1 MSSYVVG
8 EKGVVVVER
17 REEMEK
23 RCEIMWLYMKQ

>member
-1 MSSYVVG
+1 MSSYVVE

-23 RCEIMWLYMKQ
+23 RCQIKWLYMKQ